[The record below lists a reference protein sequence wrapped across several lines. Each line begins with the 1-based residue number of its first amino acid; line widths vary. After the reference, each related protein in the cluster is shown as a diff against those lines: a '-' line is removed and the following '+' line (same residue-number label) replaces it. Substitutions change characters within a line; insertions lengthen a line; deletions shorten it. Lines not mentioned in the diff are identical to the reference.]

1 MRNKIHLRK
10 KYIFKIKKKRKLLLY
25 ISLILI
31 IITTYFLIK
40 LVGDMAIP
48 TLTRYAKIEA
58 NKVTNIVVNRTVEKI
73 VNESLNIEN
82 LYIINKDS
90 NNNINM
96 IDFNTVEVNNLLT
109 KIINEIQIN
118 IQNLEEGNLD
128 KISIND
134 LGLEEYNKD
143 NLERGIIYRIPIGVI
158 FDTTILS
165 NLGPTIPV
173 KINLN
178 GEISGNIS
186 TKVTNYGIN
195 NALLETIINLEINQL
210 VMLPI
215 SSSEMKVLTS
225 IPIAMKLVQG
235 IVPSYYFNG
244 IDKNSNTINVPIE

>member
-1 MRNKIHLRK
+1 MKKKIHLRK
-10 KYIFKIKKKRKLLLY
+10 KYIFKIKKKRKITII

-31 IITTYFLIK
+31 IFATYFFIK
-40 LVGDMAIP
+40 QLGDMTIP
-48 TLTRYAKIEA
+48 TLTKYAKIEA

-73 VNESLNIEN
+73 VSEDLNIED
-82 LYIINKDS
+82 LYIVNKDV

-96 IDFNTVEVNNLLT
+96 IDFNTLEVNKLLT
-109 KIINEIQIN
+109 KIINETQQN
-118 IQNLEEGNLD
+118 LQNLENGNLNRLN
-128 KISIND
+128 INE
-134 LGLEEYNKD
+134 LGLEEYNKN
-143 NLERGIIYRIPIGVI
+143 NLERGIIYRIPLGVI
-158 FDTTILS
+158 FDTTLLS

-178 GEISGNIS
+178 GEINGNIS

-215 SSSEMKVLTS
+215 SSSKMKVSMS
-225 IPIAMKLVQG
+225 IPVTMKLVQG

-244 IDKNSNTINVPIE
+244 IDKNSNTIKLPIE